1 MALTISAQQ
10 LNNFLLFT
18 LAKGIAAL
26 LHCQR
31 TKEMFVV
38 AEIDSVR
45 QILG

>member
-26 LHCQR
+26 LRCQR

-38 AEIDSVR
+38 AEIDSAS